1 MILHRIKAHNF
12 MSLCDCTIDE
22 LDNHLNFL
30 VGPNGCGKTT
40 VFRALKVIR
49 DIFQPGKTIP
59 FNQLCTRGVIPQE
72 IDLTLDV
79 EFNTN
84 WEQELI
90 TTFLCASLSRPYELP
105 NVLSPKLPQPIN
117 PINAEGYAA
126 FSNWLLR
133 IFSPETLP
141 FLFRGKLFDS

>member
-1 MILHRIKAHNF
+1 